1 MSIKLK
7 SKSRKKKKNNSWLIL
22 LLITVLLLGGLG
34 IAIHNLSKS
43 ASSYAAREAQLQAL
57 IAAEESKASRFEE
70 EAKYRQTMRFIE
82 QKARERLNL
91 VFPGEVIVKPIE

>member
-7 SKSRKKKKNNSWLIL
+7 SKSRKKKKNNSWLVL
-22 LLITVLLLGGLG
+22 LLITVLLLSGLG
-34 IAIHNLSKS
+34 IAIHHLSQS
-43 ASSYAAREAQLQAL
+43 AASYAAREAQLQAL